1 MSTAPRSRRG
11 FKVAIFCTLPLEAEA
26 VQSIL
31 DTCWE
36 DLDKEYGKEVGDQN
50 TYTTGGDWEA
60 QRGSGAYAEYGDCQR
75 GAFSGRSSLELSGG
89 AARSGGG
96 NMWCC
101 AYSYTD
107 ARGNRP
113 RRHHHQ
119 YGDDSV

>member
-1 MSTAPRSRRG
+1 
-11 FKVAIFCTLPLEAEA
+11 VAIFCALPLEAEA

-50 TYTTGGDWEA
+50 TYTTGVIGKHNVVLVHMPSMGIA
-60 QRGSGAYAEYGDCQR
+60 SA

-113 RRHHHQ
+113 RRRHHQ
-119 YGDDSV
+119 YGGDSV

>member
-11 FKVAIFCTLPLEAEA
+11 FKVAIFCALPLEAEA

-50 TYTTGGDWEA
+50 TYTTGVIGKHNVVLVHMPSMGIA
-60 QRGSGAYAEYGDCQR
+60 SA
-75 GAFSGRSSLELSGG
+75 GAFSGRSSLGG

-101 AYSYTD
+101 AYSHTD

-113 RRHHHQ
+113 RRRHHQ
-119 YGDDSV
+119 YGGDSV